1 MPTLHDD
8 EFGDIMIRRIKR
20 ARSIQLHLR
29 AGGKL
34 EATMP
39 PLTPLF
45 LVKRLVASSRTS
57 IRELRAS
64 HPQIIYQDG
73 MQIGKSHWL
82 KIDHS
87 GTFSHKLRGQAIHI
101 TIPSSIEPT
110 DPLAQSEIQTGI
122 IAALRKE
129 AKSYLPRRLQY
140 LADEHGFHYQK
151 VRFSHARSRW
161 GSCSS
166 NGTISLNIAL
176 MRLDFDVIDYV
187 LIHEL
192 SHTREMNHSHAF
204 WKLVES
210 CDPAYKL
217 HRTALRKENPMI
229 L

>member
-8 EFGDIMIRRIKR
+8 EFGDITIRRIKR

-45 LVKRLVASSRTS
+45 LVKRLVSSSRAS
-57 IRELRAS
+57 IRELYAA
-64 HPQIIYQDG
+64 HPQIMYQDG

-82 KIDHS
+82 KIDQAS
-87 GTFSHKLRGQAIHI
+87 SFSHRLRGQAIHI
-101 TIPSSIEPT
+101 TIPSSITPS
-110 DPLAQSEIQTGI
+110 DPLAQSEIQAGI

-140 LADEHGFHYQK
+140 LANEHGFHYQK

-187 LIHEL
+187 LVHEL
-192 SHTREMNHSHAF
+192 SHTREMNHSHTF

-217 HRTALRKENPMI
+217 HRQELRKENPMI

>member
-1 MPTLHDD
+1 MSTLHDD
-8 EFGDIMIRRIKR
+8 EFGEITIRRLKR

-45 LVKRLVASSRTS
+45 LVKRLLASSRTS
-57 IRELRAS
+57 IRELYAA
-64 HPQIIYQDG
+64 HPQMIYEDG

-82 KIDHS
+82 KIDH
-87 GTFSHKLRGQAIHI
+87 GKALSHKLRGQAIHV
-101 TIPSSIEPT
+101 TIPDEIQAT
-110 DPLAQSEIQTGI
+110 DTLAQTEIQAGI
-122 IAALRKE
+122 IVALRKE
-129 AKSYLPRRLQY
+129 ARSYLPRRLEY
-140 LADEHGFHYQK
+140 LAKQHGFHYQK

-166 NGTISLNIAL
+166 SGTISLNIAL

-192 SHTREMNHSHAF
+192 SHTREMNHSQAF
-204 WKLVES
+204 WDLVES
-210 CDPAYKL
+210 CDPGFKI
-217 HRTALRKENPMI
+217 HRRALRKENPMI